1 MPGCTPI
8 SNKAK
13 QMPQKPKPS
22 KPKGFTLRTIPE
34 EAQSQAG
41 ESLLPSISFEDLGE
55 LPHGYGTDTI
65 FLIAQ
70 EPHWLFTYWDIDI
83 ARHPGGAT
91 FLRYYTGSGDVEG
104 EIEVP
109 FETRN
114 WYIPVEQA
122 NGDYY
127 VEIGYHRGKSWNVIA
142 RSVTV
147 TTPPDGMATS
157 ESFDYATVPFHLS
170 YQRLIDQLES
180 ALKSGEDLLT
190 AVSRLQQGGDFSAFR
205 IEDFPNL
212 LGEDQRSLLGAL
224 LGPDL
229 LSELASGNLS
239 SAEIEAKIRT
249 HLEERIS
256 SGGGASEF
264 LSSFRETAG
273 ASLFSAGAFSSEMAA
288 GSWSIAALASW
299 AAGAVSSWVA
309 AGGEVSS
316 WSVGVAGTTSWSSWS
331 TVETSTETTGASGG
345 MSWAAALGASW
356 AQAAFGSWTQS
367 SLGSWEQAGLA
378 SWSQAAL
385 SSWGQTSASWAA
397 GVESSSAMLSMSSW
411 LQAVQSS
418 WAQAAVS
425 SWSSSEVSS
434 WFSASAVTSWSGSSE
449 TLSSFG
455 QERGF
460 FMHVNAEVIFYGG
473 TDPRAK
479 VTIDGHPVALNAD
492 GTFRYHFIFPNADY
506 EIPIVAESPDGMET
520 RSAKLRFHRDTGKVG
535 IVTDTPQPPL
545 GAPMGEK

>member
-1 MPGCTPI
+1 
-8 SNKAK
+8 
-13 QMPQKPKPS
+13 MPQKPKQS
-22 KPKGFTLRTIPE
+22 KSKGFTLRSVPE
-34 EAQSQAG
+34 ETHPQTG

-127 VEIGYHRGKSWNVIA
+127 VEIGYHRGEAWNVIA
-142 RSVTV
+142 RSMTV
-147 TTPPDGMATS
+147 TTPPDGMAAS

-170 YQRLIDQLES
+170 YQRLIDQLET

-190 AVSRLQQGGDFSAFR
+190 AVSRLQQDGDFSAFGV
-205 IEDFPNL
+205 EDFPNL
-212 LGEDQRSLLGAL
+212 LSEDQRSLLGAL

-239 SAEIEAKIRT
+239 SSEIEAKIRA

-273 ASLFSAGAFSSEMAA
+273 ASLFSAGAFSSEIAA
-288 GSWSIAALASW
+288 GSWSIAALSSW
-299 AAGAVSSWVA
+299 AAGAVSSWLA

-316 WSVGVAGTTSWSSWS
+316 WSIGVAGTTSWSSWS
-331 TVETSTETTGASGG
+331 TGETSMETTGASGG

-367 SLGSWEQAGLA
+367 SLGSWEQAALA
-378 SWSQAAL
+378 SWSQAAA
-385 SSWGQTSASWAA
+385 SWGQASSSWAA
-397 GVESSSAMLSMSSW
+397 GSESSSAMLSMSSW

-418 WAQAAVS
+418 WAQAALS

-479 VTIDGHPVALNAD
+479 VTIDGQPVALNAD

-506 EIPIVAESPDGMET
+506 EIPIIAESPDGMET

-545 GAPMGEK
+545 GAPMGGK